1 VNFNTTFTGIETA
14 DAILIVGSQ
23 IRNEAPLLNV
33 RLRKAAKKGAKV
45 FIIGPAWETTYPAE
59 FLGTDAAIL
68 NKLPAHVW
76 TR

>member
-1 VNFNTTFTGIETA
+1 
-14 DAILIVGSQ
+14 VGSQ

-33 RLRKAAKKGAKV
+33 RLRKAAKRARRSSSSARHGKRPIRPNSWA
-45 FIIGPAWETTYPAE
+45 P
-59 FLGTDAAIL
+59 DAAIL